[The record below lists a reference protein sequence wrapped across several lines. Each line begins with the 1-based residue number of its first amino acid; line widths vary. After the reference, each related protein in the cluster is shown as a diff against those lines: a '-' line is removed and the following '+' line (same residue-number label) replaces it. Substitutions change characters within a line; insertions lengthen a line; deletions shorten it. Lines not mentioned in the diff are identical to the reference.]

1 MTRFWFASWIG
12 TVLLVLW
19 LMLVTT
25 SGCARPPEPKKPKQ
39 AAPAIEADLVCFV
52 LESLLGFGMVCAER
66 PGPCK
71 FIQQKTAEAV
81 GVTAISECRRARV
94 VVDAK

>member
-1 MTRFWFASWIG
+1 MSRFWFLSWAA
-12 TVLLVLW
+12 TVALVAWLLLV
-19 LMLVTT
+19 TQA
-25 SGCARPPEPKKPKQ
+25 CARPPAPKKPKQ

-71 FIQQKTAEAV
+71 YIQQKTAESPDV
-81 GVTAISECRRARV
+81 SAISECRKAHV
-94 VVDAK
+94 VVEAK

>member
-1 MTRFWFASWIG
+1 MSRFWFASWIG

-25 SGCARPPEPKKPKQ
+25 ACSRPPAPQKPKQ

-71 FIQQKTAEAV
+71 FIQQKTAEAD
-81 GVTAISECRRARV
+81 GVSAISECKKARV
-94 VVDAK
+94 VVEAQ